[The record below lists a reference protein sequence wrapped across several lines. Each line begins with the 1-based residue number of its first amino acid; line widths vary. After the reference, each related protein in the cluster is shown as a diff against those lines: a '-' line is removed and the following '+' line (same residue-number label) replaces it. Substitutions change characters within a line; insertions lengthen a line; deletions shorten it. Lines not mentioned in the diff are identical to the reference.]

1 MNLSPF
7 CGSFATERGL
17 FSIYSATLASEPLF
31 RYTSIAVDH
40 LQEYEVYIMK
50 YQIKDGTV
58 TLGGETIL
66 SHIDFEI
73 QGNQK
78 IAVVGRNGAGKTTLL
93 RLIAGELS
101 LDRDDRRQ
109 GPGILASRQLTVEML
124 GQQALAEEER
134 TVEELMM
141 LHCPAKGLFDRE
153 RFEYEREYD
162 TLFTGLGFQK
172 EDKKRSVAAFSGGQK
187 TKIAL
192 IQLLLKKPDLLLLDE
207 PTNHLDMETAS
218 WLEGYLRQYPG
229 AVVMV
234 SHDRFFMDRTADIVY
249 ELEQGKLTRYPG
261 NYTNYRE
268 QKRKNYEIQMK
279 SYLRQQEEIERQ
291 EELIKRFKNKPSKA
305 AFARSRKKILE
316 RMLPVEKPR
325 EDMAHI
331 FTGTITPL
339 IPGSKWVFEAEHL
352 KIGYDKHS
360 LLELSL
366 RIRKGQKIGILGVN
380 GSGKTTF
387 LKTVAGFLPAV
398 AGECALGNNITI
410 GYFDQYSAA
419 IQSEKT
425 VVEHFS
431 DLFPSLTDK
440 EVRTILG
447 AYLFKGKDGAKR
459 VDDLS
464 GGEKARLVLAELL
477 QSRPNFLILD
487 EPTNHM
493 DIQAKET
500 LESAFQ
506 AYEGTILFVSH
517 DRYFIRQVAKSVLI
531 FENNAAFYYPF
542 GYEHYLERKEKEA
555 SGEPLAAR
563 IKAEE
568 QALIEGLKAVPRAE
582 RHRLREIPE
591 EEAYDQW
598 RLRLAAEAI
607 ENAAE
612 QTEEIW
618 QQILEKNGKREEWEL
633 EHWDQ
638 WLNEIADK
646 NEDAAC
652 GEKQEKQAEEELS
665 AFTEQYEN
673 AQSAWT
679 DACLFWYDIWCEAHP
694 EPVMDPGTS
703 DTDGSVPQDTESSKT
718 DGSEI

>member
-1 MNLSPF
+1 MF
-7 CGSFATERGL
+7 FAGPK
-17 FSIYSATLASEPLF
+17 FKNPPASKLASDF
-31 RYTSIAVDH
+31 RPFDPGIKLCDY
-40 LQEYEVYIMK
+40 LQTYEVTTMK

-58 TLGGETIL
+58 TLGGETIV

-109 GPGILASRQLTVEML
+109 GPGITASRQLTVEML
-124 GQQALAEEER
+124 GQQALAGEER
-134 TVEELMM
+134 TVEELVM
-141 LHCPAKGLFDRE
+141 LNCPAKGPFDRE

-679 DACLFWYDIWCEAHP
+679 DACLFWYDIWCEAHL

>member
-1 MNLSPF
+1 MFVAGPKFKNPPASK
-7 CGSFATERGL
+7 
-17 FSIYSATLASEPLF
+17 LASDF
-31 RYTSIAVDH
+31 RPFDPGIKLCDY
-40 LQEYEVYIMK
+40 LQTYEVTTMN

-109 GPGILASRQLTVEML
+109 GPGITASRQLTVEML
-124 GQQALAEEER
+124 GQQALAGEER
-134 TVEELMM
+134 TVEELVM
-141 LHCPAKGLFDRE
+141 LNCPAKGPFDRE

>member
-1 MNLSPF
+1 MFVAGPKFKNPPASK
-7 CGSFATERGL
+7 
-17 FSIYSATLASEPLF
+17 LASDF
-31 RYTSIAVDH
+31 RPSDPGIKLCDY
-40 LQEYEVYIMK
+40 LQTYEVTTMK

-109 GPGILASRQLTVEML
+109 GPGITASRQLTVEML
-124 GQQALAEEER
+124 GQQALAGEER
-134 TVEELMM
+134 TVEELVM
-141 LHCPAKGLFDRE
+141 LNCPAKGPFDRE

-612 QTEEIW
+612 QVEGLW
-618 QQILEKNGKREEWEL
+618 QQILEKNGKREEREL

-638 WLNEIADK
+638 PVNEIADK

>member
-1 MNLSPF
+1 MFVAGPKFKNPPASK
-7 CGSFATERGL
+7 
-17 FSIYSATLASEPLF
+17 LASDF
-31 RYTSIAVDH
+31 RPFDPGIKLCDY
-40 LQEYEVYIMK
+40 LQTYEVTTMK

-109 GPGILASRQLTVEML
+109 GPGITASRQLTVEML
-124 GQQALAEEER
+124 GQQALAGEER
-134 TVEELMM
+134 TVEELVM
-141 LHCPAKGLFDRE
+141 LNCPAKGPFDRE

-591 EEAYDQW
+591 EEDYDQW

>member
-1 MNLSPF
+1 MFVAGPMFKNPPASK
-7 CGSFATERGL
+7 
-17 FSIYSATLASEPLF
+17 LASDF
-31 RYTSIAVDH
+31 RPFDPGIKLCDY
-40 LQEYEVYIMK
+40 LQTYEVTTMK

-109 GPGILASRQLTVEML
+109 GPGITASRQLTVEML
-124 GQQALAEEER
+124 GQQALAGEER
-134 TVEELMM
+134 TVEELVM
-141 LHCPAKGLFDRE
+141 LNCPAKGPFDRE

-398 AGECALGNNITI
+398 AGDCALGNNITI
-410 GYFDQYSAA
+410 GYFDLYSAA

>member
-1 MNLSPF
+1 MFLAGPKFKNPPASK
-7 CGSFATERGL
+7 
-17 FSIYSATLASEPLF
+17 LASDF
-31 RYTSIAVDH
+31 RPFDPGIKLCDY
-40 LQEYEVYIMK
+40 LQTYEVTTMK

-109 GPGILASRQLTVEML
+109 GPGITASRQLTVEML
-124 GQQALAEEER
+124 GQQALAGEER
-134 TVEELMM
+134 TVEELVM
-141 LHCPAKGLFDRE
+141 LNCPAKGPFDRE
-153 RFEYEREYD
+153 CFEYEREYD

>member
-1 MNLSPF
+1 MEVLSQKGDF
-7 CGSFATERGL
+7 FRFTG
-17 FSIYSATLASEPLF
+17 ATLASEPLF

-109 GPGILASRQLTVEML
+109 GPGILVSRQLTVEML

>member
-1 MNLSPF
+1 MFVAGPKFKNPPASK
-7 CGSFATERGL
+7 
-17 FSIYSATLASEPLF
+17 LASDF
-31 RYTSIAVDH
+31 RPFDPGIKLCDY
-40 LQEYEVYIMK
+40 LQTYEVTTMK

-109 GPGILASRQLTVEML
+109 GPGITASRQLTVEML
-124 GQQALAEEER
+124 GQQALAGEER
-134 TVEELMM
+134 TVEELVM
-141 LHCPAKGLFDRE
+141 LNCPAKGPFDRE

-703 DTDGSVPQDTESSKT
+703 DTDGSVPP
-718 DGSEI
+718 ILPA